1 MISKAAE
8 KTQSQVRLE
17 EARKNNDSPSYS
29 STINT
34 QAPAKFGRFFFDI
47 AQGYCWVHP
56 LGNPTISL
64 YFGPQKRIAGS
75 INTKKSAP
83 QKRGAPCV
91 ILNLLLN

>member
-1 MISKAAE
+1 MVEQI
-8 KTQSQVRLE
+8 QSQVRLE
-17 EARKNNDSPSYS
+17 EARKNNGSPCLSLYNKYS
-29 STINT
+29 G
-34 QAPAKFGRFFFDI
+34 ARKVRAFFFDI

-56 LGNPTISL
+56 LGNPIISL
-64 YFGPQKRIAGS
+64 YFVPQKRIAGS